1 MRDQLQRLLDASEV
15 PGITIQV
22 MPLDATPHPGGAGAF
37 DLASFPVPMPT
48 VVQFENLKGT
58 SYVEG
63 TDDVKLYDDAFG
75 QIVAAAL
82 PVSDSLAR
90 INRLINRMKGTST

>member
-1 MRDQLQRLLDASEV
+1 M
-15 PGITIQV
+15 
-22 MPLDATPHPGGAGAF
+22 
-37 DLASFPVPMPT
+37 
-48 VVQFENLKGT
+48 QFENLKGT

-90 INRLINRMKGTST
+90 INRLKMSEGRTP

>member
-1 MRDQLQRLLDASEV
+1 M
-15 PGITIQV
+15 G
-22 MPLDATPHPGGAGAF
+22 
-37 DLASFPVPMPT
+37 SFPAPLPT
-48 VVQFENLKGT
+48 VMQFENLKGT

-75 QIVAAAL
+75 QIVAGAL

-90 INRLINRMKGTST
+90 INRLKMSEGRTP